1 MTHTNA
7 HKSGYKGQHIN
18 SLKYTY
24 KARTVPGAGTTAENE
39 TDHTRSS
46 RRVRHTLGLRVAPTD
61 AFGGL
66 ALWRARD
73 VCTVHT
79 VPQFIAQVMGPG
91 LEPPLA
97 PAHSGPTPTGFGL
110 RTTFPRNPS
119 GGAHYDPDGGLQCDL
134 GGSGTAGELVAVR
147 EEVGAR

>member
-46 RRVRHTLGLRVAPTD
+46 RRVWHALGLRVAPTD

-79 VPQFIAQVMGPG
+79 VPQFIAQVVGPG
-91 LEPPLA
+91 LEPPV
-97 PAHSGPTPTGFGL
+97 
-110 RTTFPRNPS
+110 PRACAF
-119 GGAHYDPDGGLQCDL
+119 GAHAHRLRAADYISQKPQRRRSL
-134 GGSGTAGELVAVR
+134 R
-147 EEVGAR
+147 P

>member
-1 MTHTNA
+1 MSAQST
-7 HKSGYKGQHIN
+7 Q
-18 SLKYTY
+18 SLS
-24 KARTVPGAGTTAENE
+24 
-39 TDHTRSS
+39 SS
-46 RRVRHTLGLRVAPTD
+46 RRSWDPAWSHRYR
-61 AFGGL
+61 
-66 ALWRARD
+66 
-73 VCTVHT
+73 
-79 VPQFIAQVMGPG
+79 
-91 LEPPLA
+91 A